1 MKYLEIFVAKYSLS
15 TLCLIILI
23 FIIIIM
29 CCSQLADFD
38 SVIFPG
44 AVTKKL
50 SS

>member
-15 TLCLIILI
+15 TLLSILI